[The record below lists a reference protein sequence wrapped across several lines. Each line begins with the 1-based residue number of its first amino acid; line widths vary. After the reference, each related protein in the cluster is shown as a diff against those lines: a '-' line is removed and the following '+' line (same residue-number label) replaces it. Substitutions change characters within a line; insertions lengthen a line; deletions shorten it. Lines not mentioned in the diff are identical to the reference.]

1 MKGIYLYK
9 YHVAWEEEVMGTGET
24 RVSTGQ
30 GFVFAA
36 DYSAACEELKK
47 MYGQYITK
55 LYMKE
60 AGMPDCYVFETKAD
74 GKEVTDR
81 WY

>member
-1 MKGIYLYK
+1 MDNIYIYK
-9 YHVAWEEEVMGTGET
+9 YHVAWEDEVKGTGE
-24 RVSTGQ
+24 
-30 GFVFAA
+30 GFVFAT
-36 DYSAACEELKK
+36 DFSAACEELKK
-47 MYGQYITK
+47 MYGPYITK

-60 AGMPDCYVFETKAD
+60 AGQSDCYVFETRAD

>member
-1 MKGIYLYK
+1 MDNIYLYK
-9 YHVAWEEEVMGTGET
+9 YHVAWEDEAEDSKEIAE
-24 RVSTGQ
+24 
-30 GFVFAA
+30 GFVFAT
-36 DYSAACEELKK
+36 DYATACEELKK
-47 MYGQYITK
+47 MYGPYIIK

-60 AGMPDCYVFETKAD
+60 AGQPNCYVFETKAD